1 MPFSSISE
9 QKVWVYT
16 KVAPCWSIGFP
27 EASFQFERKRKLD
40 PEINALFHLE
50 WPYSRPINMRFY
62 CHVFAR
68 VAGNI
73 FCWSSQELW
82 ILFNSSV
89 VLSLQRS
96 PFFSFLFVKKCHEC
110 LCSFCPFTWLF
121 LSMLLLSYFS
131 KFTWWVRFLN
141 FKNFWQEKLF
151 VWPKVAFFGWGAFRP
166 FYEQPEP
173 FLSTYIVG
181 ASIFSM
187 RSW

>member
-82 ILFNSSV
+82 MLLNSSV
-89 VLSLQRS
+89 VMSLQLSLFLKFS
-96 PFFSFLFVKKCHEC
+96 ICKEMSWVSLFFSSFYLVVSFPAIIFLHVHVVSQISK
-110 LCSFCPFTWLF
+110 
-121 LSMLLLSYFS
+121 LS
-131 KFTWWVRFLN
+131 KIETR
-141 FKNFWQEKLF
+141 E
-151 VWPKVAFFGWGAFRP
+151 AFFFKQKLLVIGRFCT
-166 FYEQPEP
+166 FC
-173 FLSTYIVG
+173 
-181 ASIFSM
+181 IFWLRHM
-187 RSW
+187 QTH

>member
-1 MPFSSISE
+1 MFEKLKNHRIKQERKWLSREAGRGNFKHSTGHFKQLIFFWGFLLVKANYLLGGGMPFSSISE

-82 ILFNSSV
+82 MLLNSSV
-89 VLSLQRS
+89 VVSVQLS
-96 PFFSFLFVKKCHEC
+96 PFLKFSICKEMSWVSLF
-110 LCSFCPFTWLF
+110 FRPFTWLF
-121 LSMLLLSYFS
+121 LSLLSSFS
-131 KFTWWVRFLN
+131 TFTW
-141 FKNFWQEKLF
+141 
-151 VWPKVAFFGWGAFRP
+151 
-166 FYEQPEP
+166 
-173 FLSTYIVG
+173 
-181 ASIFSM
+181 
-187 RSW
+187 